1 MTIYDLC
8 DTDAVSEWS
17 NPGIRGDFWGGH
29 AGLTFGA
36 VSAIL
41 LFAAVVLQ
49 WHELKEQRKELVQS
63 RLVAESQMQEF
74 RHQNVMNLA
83 RDEQNRVERLAA
95 LITHA
100 KPGTEVESLVRLA
113 ILGVGRM
120 SEIDPVVA
128 LDSLRLFWFSINPN
142 TREGSWDNVRLPEKL
157 HAALENM
164 VANHHP
170 KLKNVR
176 IDWGTGT
183 ISDNKNDETWLSTA
197 KNIISGYAV

>member
-1 MTIYDLC
+1 MTIYNYC
-8 DTDAVSEWS
+8 DTDAVGEWS

-74 RHQNVMNLA
+74 QRQNAMNLA

-95 LITHA
+95 LITYTKSGA
-100 KPGTEVESLVRLA
+100 EVDSLVRLA

-157 HAALENM
+157 QAELENM
-164 VANHHP
+164 VANHHL
-170 KLKNVR
+170 KLKDVR

-183 ISDNKNDETWLSTA
+183 ISNNKSDETWLNTA
-197 KNIISGYAV
+197 KDIISGHAI